1 MFCIALFVLYNV
13 LSHSVDTLLELA
25 VRSVSIHR
33 AFA

>member
-13 LSHSVDTLLELA
+13 LGDSVDTPLEL
-25 VRSVSIHR
+25 VVQSFSIYT